1 MGQGT
6 LFIISA
12 PSGAGKTSLIEQ
24 VLKRINKVQLS
35 VSHTTRS
42 PRPGEVDGINY
53 HFVKERE
60 FEQMRDNYD
69 FLEHAE
75 VHGNLYGTSRI
86 WVEKTLASGIDV
98 ILEIDWQGANQIR
111 KIFQNCCS
119 IFVLPPS
126 RQELRSRIVN
136 RGKDGQEIIERRMA
150 AAQAEMSHWKDAD
163 FIIINDDFEAACD
176 TLTSVLTKEM
186 KNKFTN
192 TTNSDFDL
200 LISDLLW

>member
-1 MGQGT
+1 MGDGT

-24 VLKRINKVQLS
+24 VLKKVNRVRLS
-35 VSHTTRS
+35 VSHTTRR

-53 HFVKERE
+53 HFVKQRE

-69 FLEHAE
+69 FLEYAE
-75 VHGNLYGTSRI
+75 VHGNLYGTSRS
-86 WVEKTLASGIDV
+86 WVEKSLASGIDV
-98 ILEIDWQGANQIR
+98 ILEIDWQGADQIR

-126 RQELRSRIVN
+126 RHELRSRLVN
-136 RGKDGQEIIERRMA
+136 RGKDGQEIIERRIA

-163 FIIINDDFEAACD
+163 FIIVNDDFGAACD
-176 TLTSVLTKEM
+176 TLASILTNQMSSRFANTSK
-186 KNKFTN
+186 
-192 TTNSDFDL
+192 SDFNL